1 MSRDRDGRGKSPDEQ
16 HAENVEAVRRHG
28 WIVHPDPYRD
38 DDISASRYSKKLRA
52 GFDRLIA
59 DLESGSFDAGLL
71 VLWESSRGSRRVDEW
86 VRLIGLCEQ
95 HAVVIFVTTH
105 GREYDPTTARDRKS
119 LLEDAVDSEYESAK
133 TSARIRRSVKAAAE
147 QGRPHG
153 KNLYGYRRVY
163 DETTRRLLRIEPHPE
178 QAPVVQEAARRFLA
192 GETFYAIAKNFNERG
207 IPPRRP
213 SHTERRRHYGW
224 TPPAVKEMIGKPAY
238 AGKRQFRGEVVSDA
252 LWPPLIDPEV
262 WETKLLPQ
270 LNSESRRRTND
281 WPARHLLA
289 GIAVCGVC
297 GAGARVGKQN
307 QGRPQFATDGTAL
320 PRKHYNTY
328 VCSGVPGRTGFHVAM
343 KKDHLD
349 EVVTEFLLQRLQRPD
364 FLATTGRADHGVDA
378 ERLALL
384 AEIEEHRSYLAKV
397 REQAAARKRMDILFD
412 QEDRIQPLID
422 AAKKRLE
429 TLAATDPLVVELAAS
444 DDVRSSW
451 EALPLAGQRRVIR
464 ALMTPRIMP
473 VSEGKRGRRGVD
485 HERVDPGFR

>member
-1 MSRDRDGRGKSPDEQ
+1 MREDDDSLGISTRVAREYLRVSRDATG
-16 HAENVEAVRRHG
+16 AESHRTSSMPRTSRPCDVTAG
-28 WIVHPDPYRD
+28 SCIPTYRD

-147 QGRPHG
+147 QGRPPHG

-178 QAPVVQEAARRFLA
+178 QAPPVVQEAARRFLA
-192 GETFYAIAKNFNERG
+192 GGETFYAIAKNFNERG
-207 IPPRRP
+207 IPPPRRP

-238 AGKRQFRGEVVSDA
+238 AGKRQFRGGEVVSDA

-289 GIAVCGVC
+289 GIAVCGGVC

-349 EVVTEFLLQRLQRPD
+349 EVVTEFLLQRLQRPRLPGHHGPGGSRGGCRAPRPARGD
-364 FLATTGRADHGVDA
+364 RGAPVVPRQSAGTGRRTQADGHP
-378 ERLALL
+378 
-384 AEIEEHRSYLAKV
+384 V
-397 REQAAARKRMDILFD
+397 R
-412 QEDRIQPLID
+412 PGGP
-422 AAKKRLE
+422 
-429 TLAATDPLVVELAAS
+429 DPA
-444 DDVRSSW
+444 
-451 EALPLAGQRRVIR
+451 P
-464 ALMTPRIMP
+464 
-473 VSEGKRGRRGVD
+473 
-485 HERVDPGFR
+485 